1 MKRISRYADLIKPY
15 GDALPGCVMFL
26 LRASPPEA
34 AAVRKELLIATR
46 HILASEL
53 RAGFVVHLDQLM
65 SEAMLVGSGWTAR
78 EILRPLAYSTL
89 ADLLHHVRDKLTMPQ
104 LVRAVH
110 LFLRNVLED
119 SLPLQIQPMSC
130 KLLLNLVQILAPKH
144 EPTGASRELLM
155 NILHTFVEKPGALA
169 NHKIPR
175 VLKFAKQSL
184 AQKKAKAAAAAA
196 AAAVS
201 SEKKA
206 SNGGMDI
213 TADSGGGEAAV
224 SSDAMAT
231 AADAS
236 GATTGIGDTA
246 AERDRVFLRKQ
257 KRTDSVYV
265 QYGIEP
271 SLWTPLPV
279 QQISDSYVDTVK
291 DTHFVLKTF

>member
-1 MKRISRYADLIKPY
+1 M
-15 GDALPGCVMFL
+15 
-26 LRASPPEA
+26 
-34 AAVRKELLIATR
+34 
-46 HILASEL
+46 
-53 RAGFVVHLDQLM
+53 
-65 SEAMLVGSGWTAR
+65 
-78 EILRPLAYSTL
+78 
-89 ADLLHHVRDKLTMPQ
+89 
-104 LVRAVH
+104 
-110 LFLRNVLED
+110 
-119 SLPLQIQPMSC
+119 
-130 KLLLNLVQILAPKH
+130 
-144 EPTGASRELLM
+144 
-155 NILHTFVEKPGALA
+155 
-169 NHKIPR
+169 
-175 VLKFAKQSL
+175 LKFAKQSL